1 MECILKTAIVTGVS
15 GKIGSEIAVT
25 LIKDG
30 YFVFG
35 TFNKNEKGIEQVTER
50 LNGEQKDMFFA
61 YSVDLKDRQKTQ
73 NFVETVYKSVRHV
86 DLIVN
91 NAGIDLIKPITDC
104 TETDYENV
112 FGVNVKGTIMLTN
125 LILPD
130 MISRK
135 SGKIINVSSVWGKV
149 GASCEVLYSASK
161 SAIIGYTKALAK
173 ELAESKINV
182 NCVCPG
188 VIDSP
193 MNDCFTNEEKQDIIS
208 EIPFGK
214 MGTAKDVS
222 ELIKFLASE
231 SANYITG
238 EIITVDGGYT
248 L

>member
-25 LIKDG
+25 LIQNG

-50 LNGEQKDMFFA
+50 LSGEQKDMFFA

-104 TETDYENV
+104 TESDYENV
-112 FGVNVKGTIMLTN
+112 FGVNVKGAIILTN

-135 SGKIINVSSVWGKV
+135 SGKVINVSSVWGKV

-222 ELIKFLASE
+222 ELIKFLASD

-238 EIITVDGGYT
+238 EIITVDGGFT